1 MRRDQIEEGRL
12 TEHSRGMGTV
22 TREMVLKRA
31 REIALINGRS
41 ERHVIQ
47 SDFDRAK
54 RELTGG
60 DEMVSDPES
69 PRDRSHAELRET
81 VRGTRGRAAP
91 RERVVRV
98 RVAVPAHDEQTDNEK
113 LVEEGVMDAEH
124 DRMVEG
130 AREGRRH
137 DNEDTG

>member
-1 MRRDQIEEGRL
+1 MKRDPIEEGRL

-41 ERHVIQ
+41 EHHVIQ

-60 DEMVSDPES
+60 AETVNDPEA

-91 RERVVRV
+91 TF
-98 RVAVPAHDEQTDNEK
+98 PAHDEQTDTEK

-130 AREGRRH
+130 AREGRRRDG
-137 DNEDTG
+137 DNTE

>member
-1 MRRDQIEEGRL
+1 M
-12 TEHSRGMGTV
+12 
-22 TREMVLKRA
+22 KRA

-41 ERHVIQ
+41 EGHVIQ

-60 DEMVSDPES
+60 AEMVNDPEA

-91 RERVVRV
+91 TVS
-98 RVAVPAHDEQTDNEK
+98 AHDEQTDTEK

-130 AREGRRH
+130 AREGRRQ
-137 DNEDTG
+137 DSETIE

>member
-1 MRRDQIEEGRL
+1 MRRDQIEDGRL

-41 ERHVIQ
+41 EGHVIQ

-60 DEMVSDPES
+60 AEMVNDPEA

-91 RERVVRV
+91 T
-98 RVAVPAHDEQTDNEK
+98 VAAHDEQTDTEK
-113 LVEEGVMDAEH
+113 LVEGGVMDAEH

-130 AREGRRH
+130 AREGLRR
-137 DNEDTG
+137 DNDNNE